1 MHKFCPHSS
10 TCIQNFGYNLY
21 IPYRNFGQM
30 SSQRIEIIQ
39 KDRKRLQNPYAHLN
53 GEGKFEALIH
63 STDSAIDPSKLFGQ
77 IPRGIRLT
85 DAQLESIAQNL
96 LDKLW
101 LHRFEHFPEQDIL
114 RPLDVRKPDVALMS
128 LGFQVNH
135 VAELQGYYS
144 KGKYIET
151 AGIIDRSEMAVW
163 ISRRF
168 PPAVCN
174 FTTAHELGHA
184 VLHEAVSQHRD
195 RPRDGALDRSMR
207 DPIEREA
214 EKFAKYFLM
223 PKNLVLEEFKQRF
236 RTRRFVLNETTAFAL
251 NVGDTDVIRRLRNS
265 KRALSRFLAVA
276 TQFNQKGIYSLT
288 EVFQVSKEAMAIRLE
303 ELNLI

>member
-1 MHKFCPHSS
+1 M
-10 TCIQNFGYNLY
+10 
-21 IPYRNFGQM
+21 RNE
-30 SSQRIEIIQ
+30 RIELIR

-53 GEGKFEALIH
+53 GEGKFEALIP
-63 STDSAIDPSKLFGQ
+63 STDSSIDPSKLFGR

-85 DAQLESIAQNL
+85 DTQIEGIAQNL
-96 LDKLW
+96 LDELW

-135 VAELQGYYS
+135 VSGLQGYYS

-151 AGIIDRSEMAVW
+151 AGIIDRLDMAVW

-168 PPAVCN
+168 PSAVCN
-174 FTTAHELGHA
+174 FTAAHELGHA

-207 DPIEREA
+207 DPTEREA
-214 EKFAKYFLM
+214 DKFAKYFLM
-223 PKNLVLEEFKQRF
+223 PKDLVLEEFEQRF
-236 RTRRFVLNETTAFAL
+236 QTRKFVLDETTAFAL
-251 NVGDTDVIRRLRNS
+251 NVRGTDVIRRLRNS
-265 KRALSRFLAVA
+265 KRELSRFLAIA
-276 TQFNQKGIYSLT
+276 TRFNQKDIYSLT

-303 ELNLI
+303 ELNLLQN